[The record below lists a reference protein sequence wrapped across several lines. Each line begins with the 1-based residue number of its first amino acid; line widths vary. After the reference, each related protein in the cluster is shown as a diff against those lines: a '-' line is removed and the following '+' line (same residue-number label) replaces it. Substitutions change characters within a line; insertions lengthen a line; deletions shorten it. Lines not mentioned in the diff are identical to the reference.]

1 MGGSSAPAGASG
13 VPSNTI
19 PAAMAYQP
27 AAQAQSDVQLQSIFQ
42 GFSPST
48 MQYTG
53 NAPQFTGLLFP
64 DTPGG
69 NAYAYAAGG
78 YTGPGSISDPGNP
91 YLQQALA
98 YANNLISP
106 FSGLVDQLRGYTGAG
121 SQSTQG
127 AQDYAA
133 MVAQLFPQAQDI
145 GQGIIGSGQQV
156 SGLGTSLI
164 PGAQSI
170 IANQQ
175 APQIG
180 QQIMS
185 GVGSALPGAIQQANQ
200 AAGNLYGYGNQIL
213 QTAFDPQ
220 SALFNQLQNQVAQQ
234 ANAANAAA
242 GLGSSAYG
250 ASQVGNTLS
259 NFDINWQN
267 QLLGRQATG
276 LGAAAPAFTTAGGL
290 LPSAL
295 SGLGGAAGTGE
306 QLTAA
311 PYLLG
316 GQISQGIGNLLGQG
330 ANLSNLGL
338 GTLYN
343 AGQQRFQASQA
354 PLQAALAQTQALG
367 QSDQLLN
374 QLAAQPYSEQAQ
386 AAGNAMNLLGQIS
399 NIGNQ
404 QFVVPQQLSN
414 DLQSYLG
421 LGQAASGLSGQ
432 LGALGQQEA
441 LQSMMGLGSALGA
454 GSNLL
459 FGQQGLSGALGLG
472 SGGLLGGLGGG
483 FGGGVAVPGTGITD
497 AAIAS
502 AGGLDIGSTG
512 LAGAGIDASLA
523 GGAGAGGGFA
533 SFAPL
538 AALGS

>member
-1 MGGSSAPAGASG
+1 MGGGSAPAGASG
-13 VPSNTI
+13 IPSNTL

-27 AAQAQSDVQLQSIFQ
+27 TAQPQSDIQLQNIFSGLQ
-42 GFSPST
+42 PT
-48 MQYTG
+48 TQQYTG
-53 NAPQFTGLLFP
+53 NDPIFTGLIFP

-69 NAYAYAAGG
+69 NAYPYGAGNYIGRGTITDPGNAYLQQAIQTAQGLISPFAGLVSQLQG
-78 YTGPGSISDPGNP
+78 YTGP
-91 YLQQALA
+91 
-98 YANNLISP
+98 
-106 FSGLVDQLRGYTGAG
+106 G

-127 AQDYAA
+127 ALDYSAFIN
-133 MVAQLFPQAQDI
+133 QLFPQAQGV
-145 GQGIIGSGQQV
+145 GQGILDSAQQV
-156 SGLGTSLI
+156 GGLANQLV

-180 QQIMS
+180 QQIMY
-185 GVGSALPGAIQQANQ
+185 GVGGALPNAIAQANQ

-213 QTAFDPQ
+213 NTAFDPQ
-220 SALFNQLQNQVAQQ
+220 SALFNQLQNQVSQQ
-234 ANAANAAA
+234 AQAANAAA

-267 QLLGRQATG
+267 QQLARQAQG
-276 LGAAAPAFTTAGGL
+276 LSSAGPAFSTAGGL
-290 LPSAL
+290 LPTAL
-295 SGLGGAAGTGE
+295 TGLGQAAGVGE

-311 PYLLG
+311 PYQLG
-316 GQISQGIGNLLGQG
+316 GAISNIIAQLATSG

-343 AGQQRFQASQA
+343 AGQQRFNASQA
-354 PLQAALAQTQALG
+354 PLQAAGAQATAMGQA
-367 QSDQLLN
+367 DQLLS
-374 QLAAQPYSEQAQ
+374 QLASQPYNMQSIGAQNALQAL
-386 AAGNAMNLLGQIS
+386 ANVT

-404 QFVVPQQLSN
+404 QFVVPQQLAN

-421 LGQAASGLSGQ
+421 LGQAASQLSGQ
-432 LGALGQQEA
+432 LGALGQQES

-459 FGQQGLSGALGLG
+459 FGNQGLSGALGLG
-472 SGGLLGGLGGG
+472 NTGLLGGLGGL
-483 FGGGVAVPGTGITD
+483 FGGGTG
-497 AAIAS
+497 AAS
-502 AGGLDIGSTG
+502 APLLTAATPGAFATLPFTD
-512 LAGAGIDASLA
+512 LAA
-523 GGAGAGGGFA
+523 GGTAAAAGGGGLA